1 MATILIVDDNPGEVL
16 YARLR
21 LEASG
26 YTVLAAGSGDEALGR
41 VAEKTVDL
49 VLLDVVLPGMDGFE
63 VCRRIRAWELEAY
76 GHAPVLPVV
85 MVTGRSGQDRVTA
98 LDAGADDFLAKPVNP
113 DELLARVRSL
123 LRIKTLHDQLE
134 ARNRLLYDALQRS
147 VSEPVAEQ
155 IVQDPEQYLRPGG
168 ERRTVSILFGDLRG
182 YTTIAEELPPQQVM
196 TILNTFLGRVIEVIY
211 RHGGTVTQLL
221 GDGIM
226 ALFGAPISSDDDAW
240 RAVQA
245 ALEMRDE
252 IIGIEPPGLPHIRL
266 AMGIGITTGEV
277 VVGHIGS
284 ERRLDYTAVGD
295 VVNLAAR
302 FQSHAGPGQILIT
315 RPTYDLVRD
324 HVAVADA
331 GTQSVK
337 GRLEWMQAYSVLG
350 RRTE

>member
-1 MATILIVDDNPGEVL
+1 
-16 YARLR
+16 
-21 LEASG
+21 
-26 YTVLAAGSGDEALGR
+26 
-41 VAEKTVDL
+41 
-49 VLLDVVLPGMDGFE
+49 
-63 VCRRIRAWELEAY
+63 
-76 GHAPVLPVV
+76 
-85 MVTGRSGQDRVTA
+85 VTA

-113 DELLARVRSL
+113 VELLARVRSL

-324 HVAVADA
+324 RVEVADA

-350 RRTE
+350 RRAE